1 MLKINIPEPSQW
13 TSNNEIDRI
22 ALECNLLYRETCGSK
37 RGFPVDVE
45 HFADAVLEISVEQ
58 NHFDAPQEGAVAL
71 ARCKPDARDASR
83 FVIEFNEAH
92 RKYFEEKPQ
101 TRRTTGAHEVGHIA
115 LKHHD
120 KLGFLQTP
128 SLFDDLTPEPK
139 FLHKTAWSHHG
150 FSADE
155 LKSLCE
161 MALNGN
167 ERVRKFLQNLD
178 EHFEE
183 RWMFWQAEHFALCFL
198 IPKDLVLNVLNSGF
212 DATNWRAIYSLGE
225 EFGVPGAMMVTRLK
239 KLNVIEIHG
248 KQIVLGG
255 LLRQKHLSG
264 EQVF

>member
-1 MLKINIPEPSQW
+1 M
-13 TSNNEIDRI
+13 
-22 ALECNLLYRETCGSK
+22 LYRDKYGNK

-45 HFADAVLEISVEQ
+45 HFADSVLEISVEQ
-58 NHFDAPQEGAVAL
+58 NYFDAPQEGAVAL
-71 ARCKPDARDASR
+71 ARCKPDSRDASR
-83 FVIEFNEAH
+83 FVIEFNEAYQ
-92 RKYFEEKPQ
+92 KYFDEKPQ
-101 TRRTTGAHEVGHIA
+101 KRRTTGAHEVGHIA

-150 FSADE
+150 FSAAE

-183 RWMFWQAEHFALCFL
+183 EWMFWQAEHFALCFL
-198 IPKDLVLNVLNSGF
+198 MPKDLVLNVLNSGF

-225 EFGVPGAMMVTRLK
+225 EFDVPGAMMVTRLK

-255 LLRQKHLSG
+255 LLRQKHLSSD
-264 EQVF
+264 QVL